1 MTPFESIMNIN
12 DQIFE
17 AVKGKTPLT
26 DRIREIGH
34 QEPQQDFD
42 ISPIKEKAH
51 DFITKGIYEYE
62 SINPKTKQ
70 R

>member
-1 MTPFESIMNIN
+1 MKPFESIMNIN

-26 DRIREIGH
+26 DKIREIGH

-42 ISPIKEKAH
+42 ISPIKEKAQ
-51 DFITKGIYEYE
+51 DFITKGIYEYA
-62 SINPKTKQ
+62 SINSKNE
-70 R
+70 